1 MKDIPILIPSYEPDE
16 RLIELLRSFKRNGVE
31 HVVLV
36 NDGSDETYN
45 AIFEQAKIILDDI
58 NGVLIAH
65 TKNEGKGKALK
76 TGFEYLLNTNKNI
89 VGVITADSDGQH
101 SVKSIKAVQN
111 AMLEYPHNLI
121 LGVRK
126 FDSEEIPWK
135 SRFGNLATE
144 KIFKYLTG
152 THISDT
158 QTGLRGIP
166 KEIMKNLLNIKSNR
180 FEFEMEM
187 LLQCIGRYEI
197 SEIPIDTIYDSTEN
211 HQTHFRPLIDSFK
224 IYKILINRFIKYVLS
239 SLSSCLV
246 DLIIFSLMCSILK
259 EKLPLYYIYV
269 STIVARIVS
278 AIYNYFC
285 NYKIVFQS
293 SETVRKSATKY
304 LSLAIIQML
313 VSAFLTNSIV
323 NAFPRIYETVIKALV
338 DTFLFLI
345 NYYVQNKYIFKKK
358 KKIEDKV

>member
-1 MKDIPILIPSYEPDE
+1 MKDIPILIPSYEPDD
-16 RLIELLRSFKRNGVE
+16 RLIELLHCFKREGID
-31 HVVLV
+31 HVVVV

-58 NGVLIAH
+58 NGVLLVH

-76 TGFEYLLNTNKNI
+76 IGFEYLLNSNKNI

-111 AMLEYPHNLI
+111 ALLECPHNLV

-126 FDSEEIPWK
+126 FESESIPWK
-135 SRFGNLATE
+135 SRFGNIVTE
-144 KIFKYLTG
+144 KVFKYLTG
-152 THISDT
+152 AHITDT

-166 KEIMKNLLNIKSNR
+166 TEFMKTLLNIKSNR

-187 LLQCIGRYEI
+187 LVDCIGRYEI
-197 SEIPIDTIYDSTEN
+197 TEIPVETIYDSTEN

-224 IYKILINRFIKYVLS
+224 IYKIIVIRFVKYILS

-246 DLIIFSLMCSILK
+246 DLFLFSVMCSILK
-259 EKLPLYYIYV
+259 EKIPLYYVYI

-278 AIYNYFC
+278 AIYNYLV
-285 NYKIVFQS
+285 NYKMVFQS
-293 SETVRKSATKY
+293 SDDVTKSAAKY
-304 LSLAIIQML
+304 TSLAIIQMFI
-313 VSAFLTNSIV
+313 SAFLTNSIV
-323 NAFPRIYETVIKALV
+323 NTFPIIYETVIKAFV
-338 DTFLFLI
+338 DAFLFLI
-345 NYYVQNKYIFKKK
+345 NYYIQNKYVFKIKN
-358 KKIEDKV
+358 

>member
-1 MKDIPILIPSYEPDE
+1 MNVKDIPVLIPTYEPDV
-16 RLIELLRSFKRNGVE
+16 RLIELLRCFKREGVE
-31 HVVLV
+31 HVILV
-36 NDGSDETYN
+36 NDGSNETYN
-45 AIFEQAKIILDDI
+45 AIFEQAKKILDEID
-58 NGVLIAH
+58 GVLLVH
-65 TKNEGKGKALK
+65 SKNEGKGKALK

-101 SVKSIKAVQN
+101 SVKSIQAVQK
-111 AMLEYPHNLI
+111 ALLEYPQNLI

-126 FDSEEIPWK
+126 FDSETIPWK

-144 KIFKYLTG
+144 KVFKYLTG

-166 KEIMKNLLNIKSNR
+166 KEIMKTLLNIKSNR

-197 SEIPIDTIYDSTEN
+197 TEIPIDTIYDSNKN

-224 IYKILINRFIKYVLS
+224 IYKILVKRFIKYVLS
-239 SLSSCLV
+239 SMSSCLV
-246 DLIIFSLMCSILK
+246 DLLLFSVMCYILK
-259 EKLPLYYIYV
+259 EKTPLYYVFI
-269 STIVARIVS
+269 STIVARIIS

-285 NYKIVFQS
+285 NYKIVFES
-293 SETVRKSATKY
+293 SEAITKSATKY
-304 LSLAIIQML
+304 FSLAIIQML
-313 VSAFLTNSIV
+313 VSAFFTNSI
-323 NAFPRIYETVIKALV
+323 AITFPKINETVIKAFV

-358 KKIEDKV
+358 K